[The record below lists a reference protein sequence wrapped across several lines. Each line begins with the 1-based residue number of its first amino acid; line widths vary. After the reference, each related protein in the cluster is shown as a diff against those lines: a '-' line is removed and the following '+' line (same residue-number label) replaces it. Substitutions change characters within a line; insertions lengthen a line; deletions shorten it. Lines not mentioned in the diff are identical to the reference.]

1 MARSAGKPRQ
11 TADAEVRIGA
21 AQIGLAH
28 LDFVIAVLEL
38 HRALVLQLD
47 ILVIERELGEIGVH
61 GNRIRLR
68 EARRRCQSGP
78 RSGYGRSCPPRCK
91 ALTIKGSRS
100 ICETV
105 TSPVERISAVQ
116 IHTHVAV
123 QLSRGDC
130 RIHL

>member
-11 TADAEVRIGA
+11 TCDTEVGIGA

-28 LDFVIAVLEL
+28 LDFVIAVLEQ

-61 GNRIRLR
+61 GNRIRLQKR
-68 EARRRCQSGP
+68 AGDAEAAHDLAMAGHPAEMQGADDQGIEIDLRNHDFAG
-78 RSGYGRSCPPRCK
+78 
-91 ALTIKGSRS
+91 
-100 ICETV
+100 
-105 TSPVERISAVQ
+105 ERISAVQ
-116 IHTHVAV
+116 IHIHVAV
-123 QLSRGDC
+123 QLSRSDC